1 MNRVEQE
8 LSRSLGPESGGQA
21 SSETSGSE
29 SYDEWCRRFAAERL
43 KVLYYLGLIANPVFI
58 GADVLLY
65 RSHLQELLLIR
76 AVLEA
81 GLLIGFVALRQQ
93 LSVLRL
99 QLLLVFW
106 VVFPNICV
114 VHMTMVLGG
123 FTSSYYNGLNLI
135 FLAAAVIVPVSWT
148 SHLAAQAATM
158 TYYYSANFAFGS
170 SSPAALNAAIE
181 NSFFLVWTCVALL
194 FSVAMYERLQRA
206 EFQARLSERH
216 AREQLETSHR
226 KLLELDRLKTEFFAN
241 ISHELRTPLT
251 LSLGAYKTLLKLS
264 PSPECR
270 ELIQSGL
277 RNTARLLFLINELL
291 DLAKFESGRAELKK
305 RCIDLA
311 AIVRGIAAN
320 FDSGARRR
328 IHSRG
333 MEQPVAIAADP
344 LQMKKVLYNLL
355 SNAFKFSD
363 PEEGQVWMRLRANE
377 DRIELEIEDNGIGI
391 PHNQL
396 ERIFDRFTQVEGSAT
411 RRYEGTGIGLA
422 LVREIVDLHGG
433 RIAVESKLGQG
444 STFTITL
451 PRGGAS
457 LADLVAVEDE
467 EVPLLSLVH
476 ETREKRDRAM
486 VPSPA
491 STGRLP
497 LVLVTEDNADMRA
510 YVEGVLN
517 GQYRIALAKDGAEGL
532 EQAKTLRPDLI
543 LTDAMMPRMSG
554 YDLLK
559 AVRSDETLRS
569 IPVIFLTARAGTEAR
584 IESLDAG
591 ADDYLAKPF
600 DENEL
605 LARVGN
611 LIRARA
617 QERELTELQKEKLTR
632 FLPQPLGE
640 MIMSGTADRFLKS
653 HRTDVTVLFLD
664 LRGFTAFAET
674 ADPEDVMNVLREYQA
689 ETGRIVADYQGT
701 LERFSGDAMMIF
713 LNDPVPVQ
721 NHVEQGVRMAI
732 AMRNRLEA
740 LRIQWGKRGYEL
752 GAGVGI
758 ATGYATL
765 GLVGFE
771 RRTDYAAIGTVT
783 NLAARLCG
791 EAQHGQIL
799 VTERV
804 RHFVENLVSVEPVG
818 ELTLKGFSRPVAA
831 YNIAGLRNHAPSTRS
846 GSG

>member
-1 MNRVEQE
+1 VNRVEQE
-8 LSRSLGPESGGQA
+8 LSRSLGPEGGGQA
-21 SSETSGSE
+21 SSETAVSE
-29 SYDEWCRRFAAERL
+29 SYEDWRRRFAAERL

-93 LSVLRL
+93 LSVLRP

-148 SHLAAQAATM
+148 SHLAAQVATM
-158 TYYYSANFAFGS
+158 AYYYSANFAFGS

-264 PSPECR
+264 PSPECQK
-270 ELIQSGL
+270 LIQSGL
-277 RNTARLLFLINELL
+277 RNTGRLLFLINELL

-333 MEQPVAIAADP
+333 MEQPVAVEADP
-344 LQMKKVLYNLL
+344 LQIKKVLYNLL

-377 DRIELEIEDNGIGI
+377 DTIELEIEDNGIGI
-391 PHNQL
+391 PGDQL

-422 LVREIVDLHGG
+422 LVKEIVDLHRG

-444 STFTITL
+444 STFTMTL

-457 LADLVAVEDE
+457 LADIVTVEDE
-467 EVPLLSLVH
+467 EVPMFHVV
-476 ETREKRDRAM
+476 RESGDKRDQAG

-491 STGRLP
+491 SSSRLP
-497 LVLVTEDNADMRA
+497 LVLVAEDNADMRA

-517 GQYRIALAKDGAEGL
+517 GQYRIALAKDGVEGL
-532 EQAKTLRPDLI
+532 EQAKALRPDLI

-559 AVRSDETLRS
+559 AVRGDEALRS
-569 IPVIFLTARAGTEAR
+569 IPVIFLTARAGTGAR

-611 LIRARA
+611 LIRSRA

-653 HRTDVTVLFLD
+653 HRTEVTVLFLD

-689 ETGRIVADYQGT
+689 EMGRIIADYQGT
-701 LERFSGDAMMIF
+701 LERFSGDAMMVF
-713 LNDPVPVQ
+713 LNDPIPVQ
-721 NHVEQGVRMAI
+721 NHAEQGARMAV

-831 YNIAGLRNHAPSTRS
+831 YNIAGLRNHAPSTRG
-846 GSG
+846 GSA